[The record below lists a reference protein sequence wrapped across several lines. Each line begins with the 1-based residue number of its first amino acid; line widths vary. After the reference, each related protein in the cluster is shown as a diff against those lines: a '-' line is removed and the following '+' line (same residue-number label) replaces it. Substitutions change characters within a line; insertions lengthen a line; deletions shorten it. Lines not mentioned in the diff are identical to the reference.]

1 MYLSMT
7 TWGRFGPD
15 AIAWPG
21 WVVYLILCRQ
31 EVIVAH
37 RVRRFDRS
45 RPGRMVLY
53 NAKHAWFYKHISI
66 WVVVSKPT
74 TWSDSAGAGDISNN
88 VNVRLELVVVSP

>member
-1 MYLSMT
+1 MT

-21 WVVYLILCRQ
+21 WVVYLTLCRQ
-31 EVIVAH
+31 DFIEAH

-53 NAKHAWFYKHISI
+53 NAKHAGFYKQISI
-66 WVVVSKPT
+66 WVVVPKPT
-74 TWSDSAGAGDISNN
+74 TWLDSAAAGDTSNYAN
-88 VNVRLELVVVSP
+88 V